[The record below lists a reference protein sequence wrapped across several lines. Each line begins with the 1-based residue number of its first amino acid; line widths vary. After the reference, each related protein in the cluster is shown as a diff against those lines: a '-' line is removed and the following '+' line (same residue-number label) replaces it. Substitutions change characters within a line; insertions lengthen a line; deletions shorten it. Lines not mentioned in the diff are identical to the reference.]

1 MGNTLIGVM
10 ARREVGA
17 EPARAERLR
26 AVIDACIAITSAE
39 LSLDGLLQTLAENA
53 AEVTGARYAAIG
65 IVDPDGDGLERFV
78 AHGVDEATWAAIG
91 VLPRG
96 RGLLGALLGEA
107 RPIRLADVSRD
118 PRAAGFPPGHP
129 PMRTF
134 LGVPILLRG
143 RVFGNL
149 YMAEKADGEFTPED
163 EELATLIAAQAAVAV
178 ENSRLYESTSRWA
191 RRLESLQ
198 ETANALAK
206 ELDVQALLD
215 LITARLRELLDA
227 RVVAIALVREEGIE
241 ICSAAG
247 EGAETL
253 VGLRSDREGS
263 KMARV
268 VARKRSELVD
278 SIADDPE
285 ADRAVAAQ
293 IGARAALLVP
303 LVVAD
308 RPLGVLAAVDKKRH
322 DPRFSQDDLQ
332 LAELFATR
340 AALALEVSERVDR
353 ESLRRVVEAQES
365 ERRRIAR
372 ELHDQAGQAL
382 TSIIFGVRQL
392 RAARDVDDARR
403 AAESITSLVSE
414 ALEDIRRLALE
425 LRPQILDDFGLV
437 PALEHLIDSF
447 ADRTGLDGQ
456 RALPGDEESEE
467 RLTPEQ
473 ETALYR
479 AAQEALTNVAKHA
492 QATRVRVE
500 LRREHDRVELTVADN
515 GRGFQQTRT
524 EESTSFGLIG
534 MRERVALVGG
544 ALEIESAAGA
554 GTIVRVSVP
563 LAKADVA

>member
-1 MGNTLIGVM
+1 M
-10 ARREVGA
+10 ARTAVGA
-17 EPARAERLR
+17 EPARAQRLR

-39 LSLDGLLQTLAENA
+39 LSLDGLLQTLAEKA

-65 IVDPDGDGLERFV
+65 IVDRSGGELEKFV

-96 RGLLGALLGEA
+96 RGVLGALLGEM

-149 YMAEKADGEFTPED
+149 YMAEKADGEFTAED
-163 EELATLIAAQAAVAV
+163 EELATLVAAQAAVAV
-178 ENSRLYESTSRWA
+178 ENSRLYEATSRWA

-198 ETANALAK
+198 ETGNALAK

-215 LITARLRELLDA
+215 LITTRLRELLEA
-227 RVVAIALVREEGIE
+227 RVVAIALVREDGIE
-241 ICSAAG
+241 IRSAAG
-247 EGAETL
+247 EGGDAL
-253 VGLRSDREGS
+253 VGLRSGPESS

-268 VARKRSELVD
+268 AARKQTERVD
-278 SIADDPE
+278 SIPDDPE

-293 IGARAALLVP
+293 IDARAGLYVP

-308 RPLGVLAAVDKKRH
+308 RALGVLAAVDKKGQ
-322 DPRFSQDDLQ
+322 DPRFSQDDVQ

-340 AALALEVSERVDR
+340 AALALEVSERVHR

-365 ERRRIAR
+365 ERRRMAR

-392 RAARDVDDARR
+392 RSARDVAEARR

-414 ALEDIRRLALE
+414 ALEDIRRLTLE

-437 PALEHLIDSF
+437 PALEHLTESF
-447 ADRTGLDGQ
+447 ADRTGIDVELC
-456 RALPGDEESEE
+456 APAEERE

-473 ETALYR
+473 ETTLYR
-479 AAQEALTNVAKHA
+479 LAQEALTNVAKHA
-492 QATRVRVE
+492 QASRVRVE
-500 LRREHDRVELTVADN
+500 LRRGDHRAELTVADN
-515 GRGFQQTRT
+515 GRGLQQKRT
-524 EESTSFGLIG
+524 DGGTSFGLMG

-544 ALEIESAAGA
+544 SMQIESAAGS
-554 GTIVRVSVP
+554 GTTVRASVP
-563 LAKADVA
+563 ITGRNVG